1 MLKTTVKPISP
12 SPGLTFE
19 EFRELVGK
27 LKDMSETL
35 HENWRLM
42 QGQESRKAVE
52 RVSRSIGRNCRFL
65 GSRGLSRNDLTY
77 NGREMKTTKT

>member
-35 HENWRLM
+35 ARELATHAGTRKPKSCR
-42 QGQESRKAVE
+42 ESVTIY
-52 RVSRSIGRNCRFL
+52 RSQL
-65 GSRGLSRNDLTY
+65 
-77 NGREMKTTKT
+77 